1 MEMAYEIAS
10 ERGHASL
17 QNINKQPY
25 PCPTPEKKTVPHSL
39 TKVTQHW
46 LQFLR

>member
-1 MEMAYEIAS
+1 MTELQLEMEYEMAS

-25 PCPTPEKKTVPHSL
+25 PCPTPEKPSHIL
-39 TKVTQHW
+39 
-46 LQFLR
+46 